1 MLSTIADAAWSAP
14 VIYYHALAPEIVLG
28 GGIVLLLLLD
38 LFIADAKKRKLRVV
52 PADAA
57 TVQKAVN
64 DAIANAN
71 PEMVSRASK
80 MIYGK

>member
-1 MLSTIADAAWSAP
+1 MQTAWNKMVKDPA
-14 VIYYHALAPEIVLG
+14 
-28 GGIVLLLLLD
+28 
-38 LFIADAKKRKLRVV
+38 FIADATKRNLRVV

-64 DAIANAN
+64 DAIANAK
-71 PEMVSRASK
+71 PEMVRRASE